1 MRRSP
6 AAGVTTVRGT
16 TPTSWWST
24 VTDPAIG
31 WRSVGCAGDSGVRP
45 LGTLTAREPA
55 GSTAVARVAVEVVI
69 KPEILDPQGKAI
81 LAALAR
87 TGQPGVSS
95 VRQGKHF
102 DLEVDDSVSDADLEE
117 IAGTLLANPVIETWT
132 VTRMAPETVR
142 SVDTAGT
149 FDTAG
154 TVRDTR

>member
-1 MRRSP
+1 M
-6 AAGVTTVRGT
+6 
-16 TPTSWWST
+16 
-24 VTDPAIG
+24 
-31 WRSVGCAGDSGVRP
+31 
-45 LGTLTAREPA
+45 
-55 GSTAVARVAVEVVI
+55 ARVAVDVVI

-81 LAALAR
+81 LSALAR
-87 TGQPGVSS
+87 TGQPGVSA

-132 VTRMAPETVR
+132 VTRMTPETVR
-142 SVDTAGT
+142 SVDPAGT